1 VSSQTAPPRGE
12 PALLRISASLA
23 DVDAAGRELSSPEEI
38 ASALG
43 ELERVKVLLA
53 RRLTAPA
60 SATTEKDQL
69 LTAQEAAKRLA
80 LSPDTLYRKARDL
93 PFTVTLP
100 GRQTRFSSQGIDRFL
115 KARQRW

>member
-1 VSSQTAPPRGE
+1 MSSQPARPRGE
-12 PALLRISASLA
+12 PALLRISALLA

-53 RRLTAPA
+53 CRLTSPA
-60 SATTEKDQL
+60 SATIEKDQL
-69 LTAQEAAKRLA
+69 LTVQEAAKRLA

>member
-1 VSSQTAPPRGE
+1 MSSQSARHRVG
-12 PALLRISASLA
+12 PALLRISVSLA
-23 DVDAAGRELSSPEEI
+23 EVEAAGTELSSPEEI

-43 ELERVKVLLA
+43 ELERVKFLLA
-53 RRLTAPA
+53 RRLTSPTPNA
-60 SATTEKDQL
+60 TEKDQL
-69 LTAQEAAKRLA
+69 LTVQEAARRLA

-100 GRQTRFSSQGIDRFL
+100 GRQTRFSSHGIDRFL